1 MLGVADVVAISF
13 SWLALV
19 QILSAWF
26 LCQEEGV
33 MGLFDLLKNTVASK
47 AGVKT
52 LQLGSNILI
61 SRYTSVE
68 PLMLNKRLL
77 AMADEM
83 IKAFFLNE
91 MEDMREEEAALIKLV
106 VLRTL
111 AARSGEEHMEALF
124 ADAVERI
131 MERCAD
137 KIRRPMVLE
146 LSVEQH
152 M

>member
-1 MLGVADVVAISF
+1 
-13 SWLALV
+13 
-19 QILSAWF
+19 
-26 LCQEEGV
+26 
-33 MGLFDLLKNTVASK
+33 MGFFDSLKNTVANK
-47 AGVKT
+47 AGVKM
-52 LQLGSNILI
+52 LQAGSNILI
-61 SRYTSVE
+61 SQHTSVE
-68 PLMLNKRLL
+68 PLMLNKRLV

-131 MERCAD
+131 TECCAD
-137 KIRRPMVLE
+137 KIRRPMMLEVL
-146 LSVEQH
+146 VEQH